1 MVEAIQSRGD
11 NCISVGVV
19 AVEGVIF
26 LVNFLKL
33 MLGDKPSKSI
43 DRSFSVGEVGGRAIY
58 GVFSEVEVTHE
69 DGIDCVVVVSE
80 RVKFNIA
87 PGNCLVYLH
96 MCQSRLRHLPLF
108 RKRGLL

>member
-1 MVEAIQSRGD
+1 MVEAIQSRRADGVR
-11 NCISVGVV
+11 VGVV

-43 DRSFSVGEVGGRAIY
+43 NRSFSVGEVGGRAIY

-69 DGIDCVVVVSE
+69 DGIDCMVVVSE
-80 RVKFNIA
+80 RVKFSKPEHA
-87 PGNCLVYLH
+87 VRAMKVDVDKTESFTC
-96 MCQSRLRHLPLF
+96 
-108 RKRGLL
+108 